1 MVPPGQIACNCF
13 FGAVWEEWFGCAYT
27 DHALK
32 AGEVSS
38 TLWYYCAHMKQF
50 PIQTLYVLKDMPAI
64 LMPVCNSF

>member
-1 MVPPGQIACNCF
+1 MQ
-13 FGAVWEEWFGCAYT
+13 EEWFGCAYT

-32 AGEVSS
+32 AGEVSL

-50 PIQTLYVLKDMPAI
+50 PIQTLYILKDMPAM